1 MTAGEHRAAERRKGK
16 IHRLVSVHHST
27 PSPQTCRPLPNN
39 LISPSIIHFCFQQV
53 ILEAARERAR
63 RYGNLSSSWMEPRG
77 CKSEEQKAVTSK
89 SVPFQVQDLM
99 EGVTGG
105 ETVVQANILTQLHQD
120 YFKGMDPPV
129 YPIKFGLKW
138 TLTRLPK
145 EKEENTS

>member
-1 MTAGEHRAAERRKGK
+1 MVT
-16 IHRLVSVHHST
+16 
-27 PSPQTCRPLPNN
+27 SPAPGWSPGVVKVKSKRPL
-39 LISPSIIHFCFQQV
+39 
-53 ILEAARERAR
+53 RA
-63 RYGNLSSSWMEPRG
+63 G
-77 CKSEEQKAVTSK
+77 